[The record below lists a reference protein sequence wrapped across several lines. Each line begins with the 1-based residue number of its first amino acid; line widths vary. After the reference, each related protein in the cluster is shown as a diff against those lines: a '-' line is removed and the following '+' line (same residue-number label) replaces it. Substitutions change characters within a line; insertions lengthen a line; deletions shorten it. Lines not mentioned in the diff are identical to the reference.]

1 MSRDKTVFTCQNTSR
16 AKIIL
21 KFLEFWT
28 SGAAR
33 TNVVGTLLYVEDPE
47 GVTGGQGRE
56 YEFSRQ

>member
-33 TNVVGTLLYVEDPE
+33 TNMVGTLLYVEDPE
-47 GVTGGQGRE
+47 GVTE
-56 YEFSRQ
+56 K